1 MLNGSAYN
9 LLCRNHDAQVDNLK
23 VIARE
28 DYRSD
33 VLSYVVHIAL
43 HRSQQI
49 TSRLVLLTDT
59 LRLDMRA
66 ENLHGTLH
74 RAGGLYNLRQE
85 HLSLS
90 EESSNV
96 GHSLHQRTLNNGG
109 RRRQSLQSLLQI
121 LLQELLVTTLQ
132 GRNKSIGK
140 RHTPS
145 IHNLHSSLLH
155 TSKLLRE

>member
-1 MLNGSAYN
+1 MFNGGTHD
-9 LLCRNHDAQVDNLK
+9 LLRRNHDAKIYNFK

-49 TSRLVLLTDT
+49 TSCLVLLTDT

-96 GHSLHQRTLNNGG
+96 GHSLHQRTLNNG
-109 RRRQSLQSLLQI
+109 
-121 LLQELLVTTLQ
+121 
-132 GRNKSIGK
+132 
-140 RHTPS
+140 
-145 IHNLHSSLLH
+145 
-155 TSKLLRE
+155 